1 MLGTVPEAIT
11 GYFEADARRD
21 IDAVMALFSDDAVVI
36 DEGQTWRG
44 SSEIRAW
51 REGPAARYEYST
63 QLSGSWEAGPGEYLL
78 TGTLSGNFPGG
89 TANLTWRFT
98 IAGNLIKQLHIAP

>member
-1 MLGTVPEAIT
+1 MLGTAPEVIS
-11 GYFEADARRD
+11 GYFDADARHD
-21 IDAVMALFSDDAVVI
+21 VDAVVALFTDDAVVI

-51 REGPAARYEYST
+51 REGPASRYEYST
-63 QLSGSWEAGPGEYLL
+63 QLSGTWEAGPGEYLL
-78 TGTLSGNFPGG
+78 SGTLSGNFPGG

-98 IAGNLIKQLHIAP
+98 IAGNSIKQLRIAP